1 MGHQAS
7 TYTMKESLLEEL
19 MSIPPEAT
27 SATVQG
33 VLMQVIDER
42 RARTMLDTDPD
53 DEIVHECWLANGHF
67 LFESGQGRL
76 KALFKVLD

>member
-1 MGHQAS
+1 
-7 TYTMKESLLEEL
+7 
-19 MSIPPEAT
+19 
-27 SATVQG
+27 
-33 VLMQVIDER
+33 
-42 RARTMLDTDPD
+42 MLDTDPD